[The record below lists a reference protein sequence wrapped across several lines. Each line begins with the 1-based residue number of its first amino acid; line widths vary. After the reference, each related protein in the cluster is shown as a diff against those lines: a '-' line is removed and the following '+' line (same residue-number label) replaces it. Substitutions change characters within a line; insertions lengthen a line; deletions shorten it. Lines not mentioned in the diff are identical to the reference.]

1 MRRGKVRM
9 ERTVRGVEV
18 SWDGGGLNLVRC
30 VDLRS
35 LYEIDRGTVGKG
47 AGWCVQTTQ
56 TLYERFKN
64 ERTKNEGETCRRARR
79 RRWEGM
85 RAGWG
90 QTLHKRGLSFFRT
103 LNPGNGLQIIHPEI
117 LFIFS
122 TPIVLSCH
130 PRGMSWP
137 VSPPPPTR
145 CITSYS
151 DSAAS
156 GR

>member
-1 MRRGKVRM
+1 MRM

-47 AGWCVQTTQ
+47 AGWCVQTTTQ

-79 RRWEGM
+79 RRWEGNEGRM
-85 RAGWG
+85 GANTAQKGSLLLSDTQPRKWPSNNSAGNFI
-90 QTLHKRGLSFFRT
+90 HFFHT
-103 LNPGNGLQIIHPEI
+103 HCL
-117 LFIFS
+117 
-122 TPIVLSCH
+122 VL
-130 PRGMSWP
+130 
-137 VSPPPPTR
+137 PPTR
-145 CITSYS
+145 HVQARQPSSS
-151 DSAAS
+151 DSLHHFIL
-156 GR
+156 

>member
-1 MRRGKVRM
+1 MSKSARR
-9 ERTVRGVEV
+9 
-18 SWDGGGLNLVRC
+18 GGLNLGRC
-30 VDLRS
+30 EVLRS
-35 LYEIDRGTVGKG
+35 FYEINRGTVGKG
-47 AGWCVQTTQ
+47 AGLVCPDDGTQ
-56 TLYERFKN
+56 ALYERFKN

-79 RRWEGM
+79 RRWEGNEGRM
-85 RAGWG
+85 GAN
-90 QTLHKRGLSFFRT
+90 THKKGLSFFRT
-103 LNPGNGLQIIHPEI
+103 LNPGNGLQIFQPEI

-130 PRGMSWP
+130 PRGMSRP